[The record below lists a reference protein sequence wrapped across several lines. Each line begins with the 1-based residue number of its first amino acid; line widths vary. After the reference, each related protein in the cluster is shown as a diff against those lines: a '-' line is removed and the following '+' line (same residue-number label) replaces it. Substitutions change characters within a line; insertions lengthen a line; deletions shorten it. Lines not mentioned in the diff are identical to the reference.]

1 MRKSFPKSLPSLS
14 LRIDL
19 DPRGRISPGKIQLLE
34 NIRSRG
40 SMSAAGR
47 AMNMSYR
54 RAWLLVDEMNR
65 ICGQAVV
72 ETQEGGKGGG
82 GTKLTPFGLTLVA
95 RYRKIEWS
103 VEIAARKELRA
114 LRSAKARFNDSEM
127 AAGAPYIDG

>member
-19 DPRGRISPGKIQLLE
+19 DPRGQISPGKIQLLE

-54 RAWLLVDEMNR
+54 PAWLLVDEMNR

-72 ETQEGGKGGG
+72 ETQEGGKRGGG
-82 GTKLTPFGLTLVA
+82 AELTSMGLSLVT

-103 VEIAARKELRA
+103 VEIAARKESRA
-114 LRSAKARFNDSEM
+114 LRADLGK
-127 AAGAPYIDG
+127 GPI

>member
-19 DPRGRISPGKIQLLE
+19 DRRGRISPGKIQLLE

-114 LRSAKARFNDSEM
+114 LRADLGKDDSEM